1 VSGTRPTRPPRLPRA
16 LLRWMGLRQDRSF
29 LVADLDEE
37 YAAMESVEG
46 TRRARRW
53 YREQVVRSML
63 PLVHARV
70 RSTRGLPP
78 PRRWTMLMI
87 GDDLRAAGRVFMKEP
102 MFAATLVATL
112 ALGIGAA
119 TALAT
124 IANAILVRPLP
135 MPDSGRIHVVQIE
148 TQAAPSPD
156 TWFPLSDADF
166 LAWQSQSRTLDVAAW
181 ASNQFTLTGRGDP
194 EPLRGAT
201 VTTRFFDVVGIRPAV
216 GRAFEPSDTAP
227 VAILSD
233 EAWTRFFGRDLAIV
247 GQVVTLNGWQGTV
260 IGVMPPG
267 FSYPRQ
273 RTDVWAHLRMSPPA
287 RRGPFYLTGVGRL
300 RDDATLAETAA
311 ELERTSAALKAQFGG
326 EMNWK
331 LAIESLKEQTIRPA
345 RAGLYMLLS
354 AVGCLLLIAA
364 TNSANLSLV
373 RGIRRHREIA
383 VRTALGAPR
392 WRVARQLVIESLA
405 FAGSAG
411 VIGLGIAAAI
421 VAVVR
426 VTAADTLPRLA
437 EVRIDA
443 GAFAIAVG
451 LSLMTG
457 LLFGL
462 LPSWLSSR
470 SDPADALRQLG
481 RPGAGAGRRPW
492 AQRLVVSLELALA
505 VVLASSGG
513 LMIRSFVNLQRTNVG
528 IQPDGVLTFK
538 VEIPSSQYPRGP
550 KRADFYERL
559 LDGLSRVPGVEA
571 AGLGVSLPP
580 EELFVTDNYTVAGFE
595 VPAGESAP
603 VGPIVVASDKY
614 FEALRI
620 PLLQGRLFQPS
631 DTATSERVVIVSHA
645 IARKYFPA
653 GDAIGRRFRT
663 GGPERPNN
671 PWMTIVGVVGDVKF
685 DGLARDPSEA
695 YYLPLA
701 QELWNGLFAVLRT
714 SGDPAAVMPGVRSA
728 VRQVDAQ
735 LALRNVLTMT
745 ERMADASA
753 RPRFHTLIAAAL
765 GFTGMLLA
773 GFGIYSVVSYQAA
786 QRVHEFGVRA
796 ALGARADHLS
806 ALVLRE
812 GLVLAGIGTV
822 LGIAGALVST
832 RLFSTLLFDVTPTD
846 PITFAGLIG
855 LFAVVTIVAC
865 ARPASRAARTNPLQA
880 LRDQV

>member
-1 VSGTRPTRPPRLPRA
+1 
-16 LLRWMGLRQDRSF
+16 
-29 LVADLDEE
+29 
-37 YAAMESVEG
+37 
-46 TRRARRW
+46 
-53 YREQVVRSML
+53 
-63 PLVHARV
+63 
-70 RSTRGLPP
+70 
-78 PRRWTMLMI
+78 MLMI
-87 GDDLRAAGRVFMKEP
+87 GDDLRAAGRVFIKEP

-124 IANAILVRPLP
+124 IANVILVRPLP
-135 MPDSGRIHVVQIE
+135 LPDSGRLHVVRIE
-148 TQAAPSPD
+148 TLAAPSPD
-156 TWFPLSDADF
+156 EWFPLSDADF
-166 LAWQSQSRTLDVAAW
+166 LAWQSQSRTFDVSAW

-194 EPLRGAT
+194 QPLRGVT

-216 GRAFEPSDTAP
+216 GRAFEASDTAP

-233 EAWTRFFGRDLAIV
+233 EIWTRLFSRDPGIV
-247 GQVVTLNGWQGTV
+247 GQLVTLNGRQWTV

-267 FSYPRQ
+267 FSYPRS
-273 RTDVWAHLRMSPPA
+273 RTAPGARPDVWAHLRMPPPA
-287 RRGPFYLTGVGRL
+287 RRGPFYLTGLGRL
-300 RDDATLAETAA
+300 RDGAALADAAA
-311 ELERTSAALKAQFGG
+311 ELDRTSAALKAQFGG

-331 LAIESLKEQTIRPA
+331 LAIESLKERTIRPA

-364 TNSANLSLV
+364 TNAANLSLV

-383 VRTALGAPR
+383 VRTALGASR
-392 WRVARQLVIESLA
+392 WRVARQLVIESVGLA
-405 FAGSAG
+405 GFAG
-411 VIGLGIAAAI
+411 VIGLGITAAI
-421 VAVVR
+421 IAVVR
-426 VTAADTLPRLA
+426 VAAADSLPRLD
-437 EVRIDA
+437 EMRIDA
-443 GAFAIAVG
+443 EAFAIAAA

-457 LLFGL
+457 LLFGV
-462 LPSWLSSR
+462 LPSWLASR

-492 AQRLVVSLELALA
+492 TQRLVVSFELALA

-528 IQPDGVLTFK
+528 VQPDGVLTFQL
-538 VEIPSSQYPRGP
+538 EIPSSRYPQGP
-550 KRADFYERL
+550 KRADLYERL
-559 LDGLSRVPGVEA
+559 LSGFSRVPGVDA
-571 AGLGVSLPP
+571 AGFGLSLPP
-580 EELFVTDNYTVAGFE
+580 EDVSVTDNYTVAGFE
-595 VPAGESAP
+595 IPAGESAP
-603 VGPIVVASDKY
+603 VGPFVVATDKY
-614 FEALRI
+614 FDALRI
-620 PLLQGRLFQPS
+620 PLLQGRLFQTS
-631 DTATSERVVIVSHA
+631 DTATSDRVVIVSHA

-714 SGDPAAVMPGVRSA
+714 SGDPAALGPWVRSV
-728 VRQVDAQ
+728 VREVDGQ

-753 RPRFHTLIAAAL
+753 QPRFHTLIAAAL
-765 GFTGMLLA
+765 GVTGMLLA

-796 ALGARADHLS
+796 ALGARADHLR

-812 GLVLAGIGTV
+812 GFTLAGIGTV
-822 LGIAGALVST
+822 LGIAGGLVST
-832 RLFSTLLFDVTPTD
+832 RLFSSLLFGVTPTD
-846 PITFAGLIG
+846 PITFAGLVV
-855 LFAVVTIVAC
+855 LFAMITILAC
-865 ARPASRAARTNPLQA
+865 AGPAWRAARTNPLQA
-880 LRDQV
+880 LRDQL

>member
-1 VSGTRPTRPPRLPRA
+1 
-16 LLRWMGLRQDRSF
+16 
-29 LVADLDEE
+29 
-37 YAAMESVEG
+37 
-46 TRRARRW
+46 
-53 YREQVVRSML
+53 
-63 PLVHARV
+63 
-70 RSTRGLPP
+70 
-78 PRRWTMLMI
+78 MLMI

-156 TWFPLSDADF
+156 DWFPLSDADF
-166 LAWQSQSRTLDVAAW
+166 LAWQSQSRTLDVAAF
-181 ASNQFTLTGRGDP
+181 ASNKFTLTGRGDP
-194 EPLRGAT
+194 EPLSGVT

-216 GRAFEPSDTAP
+216 GRAFEASDTAP

-233 EAWTRFFGRDLAIV
+233 EVWSRLFGRDPAIV
-247 GQVVTLNGWQGTV
+247 GKGITLNGWQGTV

-300 RDDATLAETAA
+300 RDGAMLAETAA

-383 VRTALGAPR
+383 VRTALGASR
-392 WRVARQLVIESLA
+392 WRVARQLVIESVA
-405 FAGSAG
+405 FAGFAG

-443 GAFAIAVG
+443 GAFAIAAG

-457 LLFGL
+457 LLFGV

-481 RPGAGAGRRPW
+481 RPGADSGRRPW
-492 AQRLVVSLELALA
+492 AQRLVVSFELALA
-505 VVLASSGG
+505 IVLASSGG

-528 IQPDGVLTFK
+528 IQPDGVLTFM

-580 EELFVTDNYTVAGFE
+580 EDLFVTDNYTVAGFE

-603 VGPIVVASDKY
+603 VGPIVVATDKY
-614 FEALRI
+614 FDALRI

-631 DTATSERVVIVSHA
+631 DTATSDRVVIVSHA

-701 QELWNGLFAVLRT
+701 QELWNGMFAVLRT

-728 VRQVDAQ
+728 VREVDA
-735 LALRNVLTMT
+735 AAAAPR
-745 ERMADASA
+745 RDDDDGADGGCLGTTAIPYVDRSGVGRHGHAPRRVRDLQRRLVSGGSTGTRVRCPRSA
-753 RPRFHTLIAAAL
+753 RREGRPPACAGTAGGPCPCRDRHGPRHRRCARLDAPVFDAPLRRDPDRSDHLRRIDRGL
-765 GFTGMLLA
+765 RGGHHRRVRPSGLA
-773 GFGIYSVVSYQAA
+773 GRTHQS
-786 QRVHEFGVRA
+786 
-796 ALGARADHLS
+796 
-806 ALVLRE
+806 
-812 GLVLAGIGTV
+812 
-822 LGIAGALVST
+822 
-832 RLFSTLLFDVTPTD
+832 
-846 PITFAGLIG
+846 
-855 LFAVVTIVAC
+855 
-865 ARPASRAARTNPLQA
+865 ASRAEGSGVRELFLQSNAMPVNTKAARLAP
-880 LRDQV
+880 V